1 MSIFLLFSLLISFAA
16 VFSYVNIKWLR
27 LPSGIALMLIGALLS
42 VVLILSGGFSARFG
56 SYIKTQLA
64 VIDFSE
70 FILGILL
77 SFLLFAGSLHVSY
90 HKLKNS
96 ARSILSFSTVGVML
110 STFLVGAGSYYLF
123 ALFGEQVPFVYCLL
137 FGALISPTD
146 PIAVLGILKK
156 AGISE
161 SIEIKITGESLFN
174 DGIGVVVFATISQMI
189 LQGID
194 HVSAGSVLRLFAQE
208 ALGGIAAGLVIGFAG
223 YKLMK
228 TIDHFQTE
236 ILITLAMVMGGYSV
250 CHYLHVSGPLA
261 MVVAGIFTGYKGLT
275 EAMSDIT
282 RDYVEKFWEVTD
294 EILNAILF
302 MLIGLQLITLNV
314 HLYYVV
320 IGLVLAVCLVVF
332 RYLSLLIPAVLFR
345 FRKSLEDKTL
355 EIMSWGGLRGGISI
369 ALALSMPPGP
379 FKDAFVMITYTIVL
393 FSILV
398 QGLTMERF
406 VRKLKKR

>member
-228 TIDHFQTE
+228 SIDHFQTE
-236 ILITLAMVMGGYSV
+236 ILITLAMVMGGYSI